1 MGCSWDEKDRSE
13 KVFWL
18 QDIYSLP
25 IYMPDEGP
33 PKWLKMTFVCWSEV
47 IGYFSACLSFVL
59 ITACFC
65 ISPWFTIDISCQDD
79 GPVTQ

>member
-33 PKWLKMTFVCWSEV
+33 PKFLRMHFLCWSEV
-47 IGYFSACLSFVL
+47 IGYFSALLML
-59 ITACFC
+59 ILIITSYC
-65 ISPWFTIDISCQDD
+65 ISPWFTLEINCKDNEPIDR
-79 GPVTQ
+79 